1 MKTRLY
7 SQRNPPSPRDP
18 QHPMAEVLTAT
29 VRGIGRILEVV
40 AGIAIAKLLGLI

>member
-7 SQRNPPSPRDP
+7 SQRNPPSPDEP
-18 QHPMAEVLTAT
+18 GNQMSDVLAT
-29 VRGIGRILEVV
+29 TIRGSARILEVV